1 MRMCKQSCQPLRKNR
16 ICYESR
22 KGIRQYESASKKY
35 EFTKPKK
42 KKKNNQQQ
50 KIETSLIPCPNPYTC
65 TQCSAC
71 NTRGRMIMEW
81 IRTSATYTKAELKSA
96 RACKPPQWVTPSGT
110 SWISS
115 PGCRRWV
122 DGETVEVLHVH
133 CFLSRMQQC
142 HEHDRW
148 TRFISSITLRWTWL
162 YFNGYFIH
170 FVTLHLTY
178 RNFGADIF
186 WHSWIFHFLIAENV
200 VGDFHVMIFCAA
212 AMSWHTAELAWI
224 SPQGVGGVL
233 MGKPLKFC
241 MCTASSRSCMHN
253 ILMHSIIMLTCCS
266 LLLQL
271 LLTLLYVLY
280 TCMLT
285 VLLQPFTR
293 AIYNCEFSAS
303 FKLEWLVSMA

>member
-1 MRMCKQSCQPLRKNR
+1 MAELPTVTKKSYLLRKSEGNTTIRKHIQKIR
-16 ICYESR
+16 IHET
-22 KGIRQYESASKKY
+22 Q
-35 EFTKPKK
+35 KK
-42 KKKNNQQQ
+42 KKK
-50 KIETSLIPCPNPYTC
+50 KPTTKDRDIAKSLYTV
-65 TQCSAC
+65 QCMQHARAHAHGMGSAPLH
-71 NTRGRMIMEW
+71 
-81 IRTSATYTKAELKSA
+81 ATYTSAELKSV
-96 RACKPPQWVTPSGT
+96 RACEPPQWVTASGT

-133 CFLSRMQQC
+133 CSFLAHAAMS
-142 HEHDRW
+142 W
-148 TRFISSITLRWTWL
+148 TRSLDWRFISSITLQWTWL

-233 MGKPLKFC
+233 MGKPFC
-241 MCTASSRSCMHN
+241 ICTASSRACMHN
-253 ILMHSIIMLTCCS
+253 
-266 LLLQL
+266 
-271 LLTLLYVLY
+271 
-280 TCMLT
+280 
-285 VLLQPFTR
+285 
-293 AIYNCEFSAS
+293 
-303 FKLEWLVSMA
+303 

>member
-1 MRMCKQSCQPLRKNR
+1 MRFMHECMHCSLWSHMRTTNQKNREVSWNWNFTIFSRKCQPLRKNR

-42 KKKNNQQQ
+42 KKKKNQQQ
-50 KIETSLIPCPNPYTC
+50 KIETSLNPYIHSAVHATRAGA
-65 TQCSAC
+65 CSWNGSAPLH
-71 NTRGRMIMEW
+71 
-81 IRTSATYTKAELKSA
+81 ATYTSAELKSV
-96 RACKPPQWVTPSGT
+96 RACEPPQWVTPSGT

-133 CFLSRMQQC
+133 CSFLAHAAMS
-142 HEHDRW
+142 W
-148 TRFISSITLRWTWL
+148 TRSLDWRFISSITLQWTWL
-162 YFNGYFIH
+162 YFNGNFIH

-224 SPQGVGGVL
+224 SPQGVGSVL
-233 MGKPLKFC
+233 MGKPFC
-241 MCTASSRSCMHN
+241 ICTASSRACMHN
-253 ILMHSIIMLTCCS
+253 
-266 LLLQL
+266 
-271 LLTLLYVLY
+271 
-280 TCMLT
+280 
-285 VLLQPFTR
+285 
-293 AIYNCEFSAS
+293 
-303 FKLEWLVSMA
+303 